1 MYTYKVKI
9 GKGMLEVQENDF
21 KSMWKNASFI
31 GDFHD
36 KCGKCGSEDIAP
48 MQKEPKGNEYF
59 GLKCKSCGAE
69 LTFHQKKEG
78 GFYIRYDDV
87 WSKFGDSQ
95 ETAKASQHDAPFKDD
110 DPDDSS
116 IPF

>member
-21 KSMWKNASFI
+21 KSMWKKASFI

-36 KCGKCGSEDIAP
+36 KCGKCGSENIAP
-48 MQKEPKGNEYF
+48 MQKSPKGNDYW
-59 GLKCKSCGAE
+59 GLKCKDCGAE
-69 LTFHQKKEG
+69 MTFHQKKEG
-78 GFYIRYDDV
+78 GMYIRYDDG
-87 WSKFGDSQ
+87 WTKFGEQ
-95 ETAKASQHDAPFKDD
+95 QQAKPQGNKVFEDD
-110 DPDDSS
+110 DLDSK

>member
-21 KSMWKNASFI
+21 KSMWKKASFI

-36 KCGKCGSEDIAP
+36 KCGKCGSENIAP

-95 ETAKASQHDAPFKDD
+95 ETAKQESGNAEKFDEDK
-110 DPDDSS
+110 